1 MGFLQI
7 ANSWMIV
14 FPIIVLLY
22 YFFRKKYTKK
32 VVSSTLFWEE
42 AMQETKASPYLQK
55 LQKNALLFLQLAA
68 LCLFV
73 LALMQPYIKK
83 AEVKGEQVILVL
95 DTSATMLAGDG
106 EKLFDAHKKAMRE
119 IVKQADGAPVTLL
132 TTGSKP
138 EIIVRDEMSSRAVL
152 AAIDEL
158 EVTYEAAH
166 MEQVIPVVQSLV
178 GTASTSIYI
187 WTDALEKTT
196 LPVESEQVEWHV
208 FGQKKELANVALT
221 KFAAMQ
227 QGDAVTA
234 LVQLMNET
242 DEQQTV
248 ELVIS
253 DQNGKSVKEVLTLL
267 PNEPFSHVM
276 ENMQFA
282 EQLTATINV
291 ADDYEADNV
300 WMASL
305 QKPSMEVLLD
315 PDMHA
320 LVQKG
325 LASVYEEVLFY
336 DDETIAAA
344 DEHALVVT
352 NDVEQLEGKQP
363 VLLIGRSDVESEEV
377 LQFANSTDYALF
389 NFSPLEDV
397 YVQSL
402 YSPFEEFETIA
413 TVGDRPFIQLSN
425 RGDIVVLADIEAT
438 DWPMHPSFPLF
449 LWSAVQ
455 QLSNQSAFIGTFSPK
470 QSASIVVPPK
480 EWSIYNADGELVGSL
495 SNNKQFVA
503 PSEPGFYEM
512 KADGEVRQFAVV
524 VDVAERTVVTGDD
537 YVLGNISDGASEEE
551 TKQSLAIWFAL
562 LILALLLVEWE
573 VQRRR
578 GFTN

>member
-402 YSPFEEFETIA
+402 YPPFEEFETIA

-524 VDVAERTVVTGDD
+524 VDVAERTFVTGDD

-551 TKQSLAIWFAL
+551 TKQSLAIWLAL